1 MRPGFQ
7 TVGQITARRIGL
19 RTVTQQRVGQPLLV
33 HGARGSGKDAFVAD
47 LVATLLCEAL
57 DPQIGPCNACRSC
70 RRARAGTHSDVV
82 IASPESWRTARQGG
96 ESIVAVTRR
105 WLLDT
110 ASTPVEGERRIAV
123 IRDAERA
130 TEQSQNALL
139 KALEE
144 PSPRHVFI
152 LVADDV
158 ERLLPTIRS
167 RCQQL
172 RIGAVPRADLA
183 GWLVERFS
191 ITDGQADA
199 LALMSRG
206 RIGLAARLA
215 ERPALVAWQRGL
227 QGELLTL
234 VGRGRAERFGS
245 AKDAIAEALKV
256 LDEVP
261 EVADLDG
268 EPATASEERADARTP
283 AARQRAAAIAVVD
296 VWRGL
301 ARDLLVAAA
310 GRPEVAVGTD
320 VLPELPAMATLIGP
334 APIVRFIGRLE
345 EIREGLVQNASAR
358 LALEV
363 AMLEWP
369 SLDPVAA

>member
-1 MRPGFQ
+1 MAGWLSI
-7 TVGQITARRIGL
+7 GQVTAKRIAL
-19 RTVTQQRVGQPLLV
+19 RTVTGDRVGQPLLV
-33 HGARGSGKDAFVAD
+33 HGAQGSGKDTFVAD
-47 LVATLLCEAL
+47 LVAVLLCEAL
-57 DPQIGPCNACRSC
+57 DPTIGPCNACRSC
-70 RRARAGTHSDVV
+70 SRARAGTHSDVV
-82 IASPESWRTARQGG
+82 VASAESWRAARQGG
-96 ESIVAVTRR
+96 ESIVSVTRR

-110 ASTPVEGERRIAV
+110 ASTPVEGDRRIAI

-167 RCQQL
+167 RCQEL
-172 RIGAVPRADLA
+172 RIGAVARSELARWLAD
-183 GWLVERFS
+183 RFS
-191 ITDGQADA
+191 ITDDQADA

-215 ERPALVAWQRGL
+215 QTPALVAWQRQL

-234 VGRGRAERFGS
+234 VERGRAERFGS
-245 AKDAIAEALKV
+245 AKDAIDAAVKLVEKEGV
-256 LDEVP
+256 VP
-261 EVADLDG
+261 DFDG
-268 EPATASEERADARTP
+268 ETATEERADARTP
-283 AARQRAAAIAVVD
+283 AARQRAAAIAVID
-296 VWRGL
+296 VWRWL
-301 ARDLLVAAA
+301 ARDLMVAAA
-310 GRPEVAVGTD
+310 GLPEAALGAD
-320 VLPELPAMATLIGP
+320 VLPELPAMARRIGP
-334 APIVRFIGRLE
+334 EPIVRFIGRLE

-369 SLDPVAA
+369 SLEPVAA